1 MLAYHH
7 MVSLL
12 VQLTRSVK
20 WSSCLRRA
28 PLVSVLALFP
38 AVVAALPAVVVALPA
53 AIVALPA
60 VVVALPAVVVALPA
74 FVAFLVLVVLPA
86 PGRFLLGDRG
96 AGVPALILQEAL
108 GNS

>member
-1 MLAYHH
+1 
-7 MVSLL
+7 MVNLL

-38 AVVAALPAVVVALPA
+38 AVVVALPAVV
-53 AIVALPA
+53 VALPA

-86 PGRFLLGDRG
+86 PGRLLLGARG